1 MMEAEK
7 IHSPE
12 GVRLLME
19 NIWLRHKTG
28 IGQRRNNIYMVDL
41 PSLTEEEKEAIR
53 LSDEEAARQ
62 AESDKENKD

>member
-19 NIWLRHKTG
+19 NVWLRHKVG
-28 IGQRRNNIYMVDL
+28 MQQRRNNVFMVEL
-41 PSLTEEEKEAIR
+41 PPLTAEEKEAIR
-53 LSDEEAARQ
+53 LADEETARLE
-62 AESDKENKD
+62 AEGYESKE